1 MTHKNNASF
10 ANKVAIVTGGSSGIG
25 QIIAEALADAGAR
38 VAVVAS
44 SDVKKAQAIA
54 DKIVQN
60 GQIAHAFAADVSDP
74 EAVASLFR
82 AVQSEMGDPNILV
95 NAAGVFIPTPAGEE
109 SGNAAAS
116 MIDINIK
123 GTWNCINAATPIMSA
138 TGEGRILNF
147 ASVAGLVGV
156 KGFAVYSAT
165 KAAIVMMTRSL
176 AADLAPLGIR
186 INAIAPGNTA
196 TPMNL
201 AVRQDEDAL
210 KWISDTT
217 PSGVP
222 FSDPADIA
230 AIALFML
237 SDSARPVHG
246 STWLADEAV
255 SAAIG

>member
-1 MTHKNNASF
+1 MTDKNNASF

-25 QIIAEALADAGAR
+25 EIIAEALAAAGAR

-44 SDVKKAQAIA
+44 SDVNKAQAVV
-54 DKIVQN
+54 DRIVEN
-60 GQIAHAFAADVSDP
+60 GQIASAFAADVSDP
-74 EAVASLFR
+74 RAVASLFK

-95 NAAGVFIPTPAGEE
+95 NAAGIFVSTPAGEDL
-109 SGNAAAS
+109 SDAAGK

-123 GTWNCINAATPIMSA
+123 GTWNCINAATPVMSA
-138 TGEGRILNF
+138 AGEGRILNF
-147 ASVAGLVGV
+147 ASVAGLIGV
-156 KGFAVYSAT
+156 KGFAVYAAT

-176 AADLAPLGIR
+176 AADLAPQGIR
-186 INAIAPGNTA
+186 VNALAPGNTA

-201 AVRQDEDAL
+201 AVREDADAL
-210 KWISDTT
+210 KWVSDTT

-230 AIALFML
+230 AIALFLL

-246 STWLADEAV
+246 STWLADEGV